1 MRIAKGAIA
10 ITILMISTIACW
22 AQNTGTIRGVVT
34 DPSAAVIPGAAVV
47 AAAGNGVTR
56 SVRTDNQGRYTVL
69 NVPPGTYN
77 LRVEA
82 KGFVPFVKADLDV
95 PATQATS
102 LDVALQI
109 ATEAQQV
116 QVNDTSA
123 AQLSTDASSN
133 VSALVLK
140 EEDLEQLP
148 DDPDDLQSDLQALAG
163 PAAGPNGAQFFI
175 DGFSGGQLPPKS
187 SIREIRINS
196 NPFSSEFDAPG
207 FGRIEILTK
216 PGTDNFHGTAFVN
229 YGDRIF
235 DSRNPLL
242 TTSPPGYSYDLIN
255 ANIGG
260 PINKKASFFL
270 DFTKRTIDENALV
283 VAQYVNPA
291 NPFAITP
298 YNQAVLTPNLQWQIN
313 PRIDY
318 QLNASNTLVVRFNHT
333 ASSLLGGVGSFALPT
348 QETQTFTKNNMV
360 QITETMVIGTAAV
373 DETRFQFRNN
383 NANTNAN
390 GDPSVPGIDVNG
402 AFNSGGAPF
411 LGTNYTDTRGYE
423 LTNFITFSRGA
434 HAVKVGARVRQTDL
448 DSRATQNF
456 NGSWLFNAP
465 NISNGVPACLASYG
479 SNPTSLDLYQATQSL
494 LLAGNSMQQ
503 VIAAGCG
510 PTEFSLSSGI
520 PAQSIGQFDLGAF
533 VQDDWRVRPNFTV
546 NAGLR
551 YETQNN
557 VRDHMDWA
565 PRLGFAWAPGAKGKT
580 ASKTVIRGGYG
591 IFYTRIA
598 ETTILQT
605 LRFNGVEQTNYVI
618 TSSNPNSAA
627 ALLAYCP
634 QAPACLTAP
643 GVPSLSS
650 LTVQNQGIYTLD
662 SSLRA
667 PYMGQ
672 LAIGV
677 DRQLPGRTQ
686 VSFNFVN
693 TRGVHIQR
701 LRDINAPIG
710 YVAPLPG
717 SDVPVNPGVRPFA
730 GTDVP
735 NSNGDI
741 YQYET
746 SGIFKQTQLTVNANT
761 RLNSHLQLQGYYVY
775 GQAHTNT
782 ISNGYLMNPYDANSD
797 WGRSSF
803 DIRNRAFVGGT
814 VGLPFRLQAA
824 PFVIMSSGLP
834 FNITTGQEFDGDG
847 LFNARPSLGTCGA
860 AGIVTTRFACFNP
873 NPAPGLPVIP
883 INYGDG
889 PAQFSVNLR
898 LSRTWGWGEKVTTA
912 ARPRNGGGGGGG
924 GGGRGPGGFGGRAPG
939 FGGGGRGPGALGGGN
954 TGKRY
959 NLTATISARNAFNH
973 VNLAAP
979 VGILASPFF
988 GESTAINN
996 GNSAAGNRKVEMQLR
1011 FQF

>member
-1 MRIAKGAIA
+1 MKIGKGVL
-10 ITILMISTIACW
+10 ILATLTVACALQPKIW
-22 AQNTGTIRGVVT
+22 AQSAGAGTIRGVVK
-34 DPSAAVIPGAAVV
+34 DPSAAVIPGAMVV
-47 AAAGNGVTR
+47 ATGNGITR
-56 SVRTDNQGRYTVL
+56 SVKTDNQGRYTVL
-69 NVPPGTYN
+69 NVPSGKYN
-77 LRVEA
+77 IRVEA
-82 KGFVPFVKADLDV
+82 KGFVPYVKSDLDV
-95 PATQATS
+95 PATQSTS

-109 ATEAQQV
+109 ATETQQV
-116 QVNDTSA
+116 QVSDTSA

-148 DDPDDLQSDLQALAG
+148 DDPDDLQSDLEALAG

-196 NPFSSEFDAPG
+196 NPFSAEYDTPG

-216 PGTDNFHGTAFVN
+216 PGTDNFHGTVFVN

-242 TTSPPGYSYDLIN
+242 TTAEPAYSYDLIT
-255 ANIGG
+255 ANVGG
-260 PINKKASFFL
+260 PLNKKTSFFL
-270 DFTKRTIDENALV
+270 DFTRRTIDENALV

-291 NPFAITP
+291 NPFAVTP

-333 ASSLLGGVGSFALPT
+333 ASSVLGGVGGFALPD

-360 QITETMVIGTAAV
+360 QITETMVIGTVAV

-383 NANTNAN
+383 NANINAN
-390 GDPSVPGIDVNG
+390 GNPAIPGIDVNS
-402 AFNSGGAPF
+402 AFNSGGSPF
-411 LGTNYTDTRGYE
+411 IGTNYTDNRGYE
-423 LTNFITFSRGA
+423 LTNFITFSRGS

-448 DSRATQNF
+448 DTRSTQNF
-456 NGSWLFNAP
+456 NGSWAFNAP
-465 NISNGVPACLASYG
+465 SAVATGPGGCLAG
-479 SNPTSLDLYQATQSL
+479 MSNATSLNLYQETQQL
-494 LLAGNSMQQ
+494 LSDGTPMQQ
-503 VIAAGCG
+503 VIGEGCG
-510 PTEFSLSSGI
+510 PSEFSLSSGI
-520 PAQSIGQFDLGAF
+520 PAQGIGTFDLGAF

-557 VRDHMDWA
+557 IHDHLDFA

-580 ASKTVIRGGYG
+580 ASKTVLRGGYG
-591 IFYTRIA
+591 IFFTRVA
-598 ETTILQT
+598 DSTILQT
-605 LRFNGVEQTNYVI
+605 LRFNGFEQTNYVI
-618 TSSNPNSAA
+618 TASNPNSAA
-627 ALLAYCP
+627 AFLAYCP

-643 GVPSLSS
+643 GIPALSS

-662 SSLRA
+662 NSLRA

-686 VSFNFVN
+686 LSVNFIN
-693 TRGVHIQR
+693 TRGVHILR
-701 LRDINAPIG
+701 ERDINAPIG
-710 YVAPLPG
+710 YIPPLPG
-717 SDVPVNPGVRPFA
+717 SDVPVNPGIRPFA

-735 NSNGDI
+735 NADGDI

-746 SGIFKQTQLTVNANT
+746 SGIFKQTQFTLNANT

-775 GQAHTNT
+775 GQAHTNA
-782 ISNGYLMNPYDANSD
+782 NGFLMNPYDANED
-797 WGRSSF
+797 WGRSPY
-803 DIRNRAFVGGT
+803 DVRNRAFIGGT
-814 VGLPFRLQAA
+814 VGLPFRLQVA
-824 PFVIMSSGLP
+824 PFILASSGLP
-834 FNITTGQEFDGDG
+834 FNITTGDAFDGDG
-847 LFNARPSLGTCGA
+847 LFNARPSFGTCGA
-860 AGIVTTRFACFNP
+860 AGIVTTRFGCFNP
-873 NPAPGLPVIP
+873 NPAPGATPIP
-883 INYGDG
+883 IEYGDG

-912 ARPRNGGGGGGG
+912 APPRNGGGGG
-924 GGGRGPGGFGGRAPG
+924 GGGRGPGGFGPRPG
-939 FGGGGRGPGALGGGN
+939 FGGGGRGAGAFGGGN

-973 VNLAAP
+973 VNFATP
-979 VGILASPFF
+979 VGVLASPFF

-996 GNSAAGNRKVEMQLR
+996 GNSEAGNRKIEMQLR

>member
-1 MRIAKGAIA
+1 M
-10 ITILMISTIACW
+10 
-22 AQNTGTIRGVVT
+22 
-34 DPSAAVIPGAAVV
+34 
-47 AAAGNGVTR
+47 
-56 SVRTDNQGRYTVL
+56 
-69 NVPPGTYN
+69 
-77 LRVEA
+77 
-82 KGFVPFVKADLDV
+82 KADQDV
-95 PATQATS
+95 PATQGTS
-102 LDVALQI
+102 LAVALQI
-109 ATEAQQV
+109 ATETQQV
-116 QVNDTSA
+116 QVSDASA

-283 VAQYVNPA
+283 VGTYVNPA

-333 ASSLLGGVGSFALPT
+333 ASSVLGGVGAFALPT
-348 QETQTFTKNNMV
+348 QETQNFSKNNMV
-360 QITETMVIGTAAV
+360 QITETKVIGTVAV

-383 NANTNAN
+383 NSNTNAN
-390 GDPSVPGIDVNG
+390 GDPSVPGIDVSS

-411 LGTNYTDTRGYE
+411 NQGTNYADTRGYE
-423 LTNFITFSRGA
+423 LTNFITFSRGT

-448 DSRATQNF
+448 SSRSTQNF
-456 NGSWLFNAP
+456 NGSWAFNAP
-465 NISNGVPACLASYG
+465 SALATGPGGCLAGLSD
-479 SNPTSLDLYQATQSL
+479 PTSINLFQQTQVL
-494 LLAGNSMQQ
+494 LSDGHSMQD
-503 VIAAGCG
+503 VINQGCG
-510 PTEFSLSSGI
+510 PSQFSLSSGI

-557 VRDHMDWA
+557 IHDHMDWA

-580 ASKTVIRGGYG
+580 ASKTVVRGGYG
-591 IFYTRIA
+591 IFYTRIPEA
-598 ETTILQT
+598 TVLQT

-618 TSSNPNSAA
+618 TASNPNSAA
-627 ALLAYCP
+627 AFLAYCP

-650 LTVQNQGIYTLD
+650 LTAKNQGIYTLNNN
-662 SSLRA
+662 LRA

-693 TRGVHIQR
+693 TRGVHI
-701 LRDINAPIG
+701 LHERDINAPLLDASGI
-710 YVAPLPG
+710 
-717 SDVPVNPGVRPFA
+717 RPFGA
-730 GTDVP
+730 TNVP
-735 NSNGDI
+735 NSDGDI

-746 SGIFKQTQLTVNANT
+746 SGIFKQTQVTVNANT
-761 RLNSHLQLQGYYVY
+761 RLNSHLQLQAYYVY
-775 GQAHTNT
+775 GRAHTNA
-782 ISNGYLMNPYDANSD
+782 NGFLMNPYDANQD
-797 WGRSSF
+797 WGRAPF

-814 VGLPFRLQAA
+814 VGLPLRLQAA
-824 PFVIMSSGLP
+824 PFVLMSSGLP
-834 FNITTGQEFDGDG
+834 FNITTGQAFDGDG
-847 LFNARPSLGTCGA
+847 VFNARPAFGTCGA
-860 AGIVTTRFACFNP
+860 AGIITTRFGCFNP
-873 NPAPGLPVIP
+873 SPAPGSPVIP

-898 LSRTWGWGEKVTTA
+898 LSRTWGWGEKVTA
-912 ARPRNGGGGGGG
+912 AAPPRNGGGG
-924 GGGRGPGGFGGRAPG
+924 GGGRGPGGIGGGRPG

-973 VNLAAP
+973 VNLATP
-979 VGILASPFF
+979 VGVLASPFF